1 MVQTRASFNVI
12 FESGRIPETW
22 KLTTFR
28 MVSKKLRAIQTADFR
43 QIASRFLYK
52 EFGSLILGRVEEI
65 LEAKQPEEQHGY
77 RPGRRLE
84 EHLLTANLLQD
95 KAAAARITVWIVSL
109 DLSNTFDRVHWPT
122 LWVALREQRVPEHL
136 VWLLHNAHDEQL
148 DEVMGEWGE
157 SRSFSITGGVRQDS
171 VFMSTTI

>member
-1 MVQTRASFNVI
+1 
-12 FESGRIPETW
+12 
-22 KLTTFR
+22 
-28 MVSKKLRAIQTADFR
+28 MVSKKLRAIQTTDFR

-65 LEAKQPEEQHGY
+65 LEAK
-77 RPGRRLE
+77 
-84 EHLLTANLLQD
+84 HLLTANLLQD

-109 DLSNTFDRVHWPT
+109 DLPNTFDRVHWPT

-171 VFMSTTI
+171 VFMPTTI